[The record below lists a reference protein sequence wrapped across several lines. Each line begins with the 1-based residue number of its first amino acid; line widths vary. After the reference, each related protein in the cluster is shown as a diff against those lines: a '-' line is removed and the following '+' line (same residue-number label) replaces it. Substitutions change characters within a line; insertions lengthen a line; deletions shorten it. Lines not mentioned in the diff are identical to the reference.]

1 MRRSSVLVQI
11 LSLQVVRESVPH
23 LAERLCGVRALGRN
37 DAELLGRFQLAEE
50 RKPVQQHLGAGHF
63 REQQLF
69 DGTFDVQVAAQD
81 GDKSNLVLQ
90 NVQES

>member
-1 MRRSSVLVQI
+1 M
-11 LSLQVVRESVPH
+11 
-23 LAERLCGVRALGRN
+23 
-37 DAELLGRFQLAEE
+37 
-50 RKPVQQHLGAGHF
+50 QQHLGAGHF